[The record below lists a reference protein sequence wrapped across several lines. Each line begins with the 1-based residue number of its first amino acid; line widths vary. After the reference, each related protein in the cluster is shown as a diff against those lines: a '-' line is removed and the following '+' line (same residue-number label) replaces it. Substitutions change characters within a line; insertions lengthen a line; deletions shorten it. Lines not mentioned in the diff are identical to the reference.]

1 MCQVKFG
8 LNTAFFFKFGS
19 VFGQPL
25 LCFLWSIA
33 AKNSCLF
40 NAVVKNAN
48 FFVKKI
54 STTQAKLKPDPNAV
68 FQKRLQR

>member
-40 NAVVKNAN
+40 YAVVKNAN
-48 FFVKKI
+48 FSKKKATKRNNLI
-54 STTQAKLKPDPNAV
+54 GRV
-68 FQKRLQR
+68 FIV